1 MLTIGLIASII
12 VIWIGHQNDRLDD
25 VEASLLTYIG
35 IFFITIILLLY
46 LAGITC
52 ISQGSM
58 VQSRL
63 DRYEHDYS
71 ILEQNLKIEIEYY
84 IEEEYGTTTSV
95 EDKDI
100 LLVAV
105 MYPNIKENYII
116 KTQMDEYIYLTKE
129 IKELRNQIDDIK
141 IWRWWVYFG

>member
-1 MLTIGLIASII
+1 
-12 VIWIGHQNDRLDD
+12 
-25 VEASLLTYIG
+25 
-35 IFFITIILLLY
+35 
-46 LAGITC
+46 
-52 ISQGSM
+52 M

-141 IWRWWVYFG
+141 I